1 MRMEAQAFQDG
12 LVNFNPVHGKTEEL
26 TIGRGRDREGKKRGC
41 EGMRERAEQEWDSL
55 GGGTTGC
62 ALSSTVKHYTL

>member
-26 TIGRGRDREGKKRGC
+26 WGG
-41 EGMRERAEQEWDSL
+41 EGMEKERRGAVR
-55 GGGTTGC
+55 G
-62 ALSSTVKHYTL
+62 